1 MNRHDGSRPRYV
13 VGLCALLAVS
23 LATSAWCAAS
33 AHSTAAGHATASV
46 ITPPQALDRLMQG
59 NARFVSHKATH
70 PHETAA
76 RMTELV
82 AGQHPIAVVLSCS
95 DSRVPPEL
103 VFDQGLGDVFTVRVA
118 GNVLDDAVVGSIEYA
133 VEHTGAPLVVVMG
146 HEKCGAVT
154 AAVNGAEGGNHI
166 HAFTDP
172 ITPVVAEAKKDTKDP
187 VDAAIRLNVKKV
199 VGELQN
205 STPILAAKAKDGSI
219 QIVGAYYSLDT
230 GKVTLL
236 TGAHAAATAAK

>member
-1 MNRHDGSRPRYV
+1 MNQPKRFAGA
-13 VGLCALLAVS
+13 ALITGFL
-23 LATSAWCAAS
+23 LMSAAAW
-33 AHSTAAGHATASV
+33 AAAPTHATPAL
-46 ITPPQALDRLMQG
+46 TPSQALDQLMKG
-59 NARFVSHKATH
+59 NARFVAHGAQH

-76 RMTELV
+76 RMTEV
-82 AGQHPIAVVLSCS
+82 AAGQHPLAVVLSCS

-133 VEHTGAPLVVVMG
+133 VEHTGTPLVIVLG

-166 HAFTDP
+166 HAVTDP
-172 ITPVVAEAKKDTKDP
+172 IMPVVAEAKKDTRDP

-199 VGELQN
+199 VGELEN
-205 STPILAAKAKDGSI
+205 STPILAARAKDGSI

-236 TGAHAAATAAK
+236 TGPHASAPTAEK